1 MLHYMYHEV
10 SNSEATVS
18 NIITGTYSVSGNN
31 HGKPIY
37 KKDRILSSDKQ
48 LHCFVEVHFVAKL
61 GTKLDERS

>member
-1 MLHYMYHEV
+1 MLV
-10 SNSEATVS
+10 FRACAFSNSEATVS